1 MQQRRA
7 FESPCEG
14 LGGACPQVNR
24 LIDTDQLHL
33 VCCVVVDEV
42 HMVGDA
48 GRGEALE
55 LLLTKLRFACK
66 AARRAHLA
74 ALEVPVCKAKRENRH
89 QI

>member
-1 MQQRRA
+1 M
-7 FESPCEG
+7 
-14 LGGACPQVNR
+14 
-24 LIDTDQLHL
+24 
-33 VCCVVVDEV
+33 VVDEL

-74 ALEVPVCKAKRENRH
+74 ALEVPLSTAKGMMQIQRIHPGKLMGIAFSVYSYHVCSSGQALCTYYTTF
-89 QI
+89 